1 MTSTYGIDVVFFH
14 DLDILDHAFTWYNI
28 AVVRIH
34 FMPVGPF
41 EQDRLSVY
49 QYLGV
54 FQFDLA
60 EAYFYRNDLSR
71 VAAVFQAGDQ
81 SIENR
86 SLGSPFLRI
95 AYRHIGG
102 NFAGTFDRRSGD
114 FLAFLV

>member
-1 MTSTYGIDVVFFH
+1 
-14 DLDILDHAFTWYNI
+14 
-28 AVVRIH
+28 
-34 FMPVGPF
+34 MPVGPF

-71 VAAVFQAGDQ
+71 VATVFQAGDQ